1 MKFKSLILSV
11 FVAIIPLFLAAETY
25 TVILEPLPPF
35 INPGFVKSSNPGF
48 SIVFLKQIEKQ
59 LGDTFKFSEAPYSRL
74 KWGLKEKKYDL
85 VGHMPYKLEVKEF
98 YTYAQD
104 VDWSID
110 VISDI
115 YVVDKANLSKIKSL
129 RIGTPRGNKEFAS
142 ELTGIPLKNF
152 YDSGTIESLLGM
164 LYKGRIDA
172 FWFPRSTTMPFIK
185 KSGNKVYYKQF
196 PDFTVPVCFSV
207 QNNAKGTAL
216 KKRLEA
222 EIAKINTK
230 ELFSEIHKFNSLPA
244 EGEIN

>member
-1 MKFKSLILSV
+1 MRRKKNLAGWFNEQHLRTVFTFSLFARDKYINQGAFMRLKSLFLTAIVVLMPLIL
-11 FVAIIPLFLAAETY
+11 LAGTY
-25 TVILEPLPPF
+25 TVVLEPLPPF
-35 INPGFVKSSNPGF
+35 INPGFAKSSNPGY

-98 YTYAQD
+98 YEYAQD

-110 VISDI
+110 VISDL
-115 YVVDKANLSKIKSL
+115 YVVNKANLSKINSL
-129 RIGTPRGNKEFAS
+129 KIGTPRGNKEFAS

-172 FWFPRSTTMPFIK
+172 FWFP
-185 KSGNKVYYKQF
+185 
-196 PDFTVPVCFSV
+196 
-207 QNNAKGTAL
+207 
-216 KKRLEA
+216 
-222 EIAKINTK
+222 
-230 ELFSEIHKFNSLPA
+230 
-244 EGEIN
+244 